1 MTAAIGTVLTCL
13 CIIGLG
19 RSYSLHI
26 KKEIANLRALIL
38 LIERIRARIEC
49 FRQPLCD
56 IYDGF
61 SNDDLDRIG
70 FTDDLK
76 ANGLSFAL
84 IKHRGA
90 LGLRNDTFLL
100 LNEFALSLG
109 KSYASEQVRICLD
122 VKESLSD
129 RLSQLERELPS
140 KSRLSL
146 TLSAAAAAMTAIL
159 FL

>member
-13 CIIGLG
+13 CIFGLG
-19 RSYSLHI
+19 RSYSLYI
-26 KKEIANLRALIL
+26 KKESANLRALIL
-38 LIERIRARIEC
+38 LIERIRTRIEC

-61 SNDDLDRIG
+61 SNDALDPIG

-76 ANGLSFAL
+76 TNGLSFAL
-84 IKHRGA
+84 IKNRSA
-90 LGLRNDTFLL
+90 LCLRNDTFAL

-109 KSYASEQVRICLD
+109 KSYASEQVRLCLD
-122 VKESLSD
+122 TKESLNE
-129 RLSQLERELPS
+129 RLSQIERELPS